1 MGKPLSIDL
10 RERVLAF
17 VETGYSRRA
26 AGRHFDVSASF
37 VMKFMA
43 RVRVTGSIEPARQ
56 GRPPGKGKL
65 APFALFLGTRV
76 DAEPD
81 ITMPELAGALFEA
94 HGIRVSPAALSRFL
108 IREGYSYK
116 KTLIATE
123 RGRQEVR
130 RERDAWVTRRQP
142 WMRLEPHRLVFIDGE
157 VPSAIGPSEA
167 PNATTTKMTRPRGRS
182 WRPLGGRGS
191 VWPLENAN
199 LHRRAQ
205 VPWLDRA
212 LGAGRPDEP
221 GRVRHLYRD
230 PASANLEPG
239 RCRHSRQS
247 LLAQERQGRA
257 DSETARRLVP
267 LPAAVLS
274 RSEPYRDGLL
284 QAQGPPSGH
293 ESPNNRGAVESHRRY
308 LRSVLA

>member
-1 MGKPLSIDL
+1 
-10 RERVLAF
+10 

-116 KTLIATE
+116 KNAD
-123 RGRQEVR
+123 RNR
-130 RERDAWVTRRQP
+130 TRSPKGQ
-142 WMRLEPHRLVFIDGE
+142 
-157 VPSAIGPSEA
+157 A
-167 PNATTTKMTRPRGRS
+167 
-182 WRPLGGRGS
+182 
-191 VWPLENAN
+191 
-199 LHRRAQ
+199 
-205 VPWLDRA
+205 
-212 LGAGRPDEP
+212 GA
-221 GRVRHLYRD
+221 
-230 PASANLEPG
+230 
-239 RCRHSRQS
+239 RCV
-247 LLAQERQGRA
+247 G
-257 DSETARRLVP
+257 D
-267 LPAAVLS
+267 
-274 RSEPYRDGLL
+274 
-284 QAQGPPSGH
+284 PPSTVD
-293 ESPNNRGAVESHRRY
+293 A
-308 LRSVLA
+308 A